1 MLDNCYNALINEIF
15 VQIMRN
21 QNPGGVQQKEEF
33 FDKYHFFKLSS
44 FMIQIQRMK
53 AYEEHNILKKA
64 AYEKA
69 KQEQGKSAG
78 NDGGKSLFQTG
89 VPKGGRSLGSKAK
102 SGQPKIQVPNVPFE
116 INISL
121 IGASLQL

>member
-1 MLDNCYNALINEIF
+1 
-15 VQIMRN
+15 
-21 QNPGGVQQKEEF
+21 
-33 FDKYHFFKLSS
+33 
-44 FMIQIQRMK
+44 MK
-53 AYEEHNILKKA
+53 AYEEHSILKKA

-69 KQEQGKSAG
+69 KQELSKSKA

-89 VPKGGRSLGSKAK
+89 VAKGGRSLGSKAK
-102 SGQPKIQVPNVPFE
+102 ATQPKVQVPNVPFE